1 VPKIKKKLKMLI
13 ADDDII
19 SRKLILKSVHEF
31 AKEIIEAKT
40 GREAIENSKRNVDL
54 ILIDVQMPDINGY
67 EATKEIR
74 ELNSDVIIITQS
86 AFGLN
91 GDREKR
97 YRQDLTIILQNQ

>member
-1 VPKIKKKLKMLI
+1 
-13 ADDDII
+13 
-19 SRKLILKSVHEF
+19 
-31 AKEIIEAKT
+31 
-40 GREAIENSKRNVDL
+40 
-54 ILIDVQMPDINGY
+54 MPDINGY

-91 GDREKR
+91 GDSEKR